1 MQAGGALRLG
11 AGHRLGSLPGARQ
24 AYTSELQPGQEGHH
38 LVTEGGRYT
47 AHCTL
52 QGGAWTPRVLH
63 TFEDVVWHVSWS
75 VSGNILAVSGGDN
88 KVKHSASTLCRKH
101 SVSSVLHTCLSQVS
115 LWKETL
121 DEQWQCISDV
131 SKGASTAQG

>member
-1 MQAGGALRLG
+1 M
-11 AGHRLGSLPGARQ
+11 
-24 AYTSELQPGQEGHH
+24 
-38 LVTEGGRYT
+38 
-47 AHCTL
+47 
-52 QGGAWTPRVLH
+52 LH

-88 KVKHSASTLCRKH
+88 KVRKMYLNLCFYNN
-101 SVSSVLHTCLSQVS
+101 CDQVS

-131 SKGASTAQG
+131 SKGASSAQG

>member
-1 MQAGGALRLG
+1 M
-11 AGHRLGSLPGARQ
+11 HPVAR
-24 AYTSELQPGQEGHH
+24 
-38 LVTEGGRYT
+38 TEGLSSGPRRMEGPG
-47 AHCTL
+47 L
-52 QGGAWTPRVLH
+52 PSESSESFWILPQLVRLLRVLH

-88 KVKHSASTLCRKH
+88 KVVWRLTFFLF
-101 SVSSVLHTCLSQVS
+101 LHFNCLQVS

-131 SKGASTAQG
+131 SKGASNAQG